1 MRPKGIELTREAS
14 KAKTFKHQK
23 YSKGKEEVQAQEE
36 QHNLPLDRQK
46 WRIWTIQI
54 YVQTLRH
61 SVKEKRLER
70 TVESLQEEVSNRC
83 RPSDHTE
90 SHEG

>member
-1 MRPKGIELTREAS
+1 MRPKGIGLAREES
-14 KAKTFKHQK
+14 KAETFKRQK

-36 QHNLPLDRQK
+36 KQHLSSDQQK

-54 YVQTLRH
+54 YVQILRH
-61 SVKEKRLER
+61 SVKEKRSER
-70 TVESLQEEVSNRC
+70 TVESLQEEVSNIH
-83 RPSDHTE
+83 RPLDHTE